1 MVKYY
6 IKVVNHETYYFRE
19 QHEKIVYYIV
29 KRHQL
34 EAVASLRRAVRPG
47 CHYFGLTPFYDTF
60 QGKKNLILLEM
71 FSTLEWTKKLFK
83 ASFETFT

>member
-60 QGKKNLILLEM
+60 QGKKNG
-71 FSTLEWTKKLFK
+71 SDY
-83 ASFETFT
+83 FTENFQLKRIKRE